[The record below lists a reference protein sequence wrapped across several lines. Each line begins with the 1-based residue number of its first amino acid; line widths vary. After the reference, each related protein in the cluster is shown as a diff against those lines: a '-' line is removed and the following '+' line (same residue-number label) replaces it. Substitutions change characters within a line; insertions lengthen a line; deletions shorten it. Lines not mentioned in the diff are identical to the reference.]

1 VGLLVLASTG
11 VSAHAFLLSTNPPGD
26 SVLGAAPTQ
35 VALEFSEPVTPFGRG
50 IDVYSPS
57 GRQVARTARSSGR
70 SLAAEL
76 DFQGSPEPGTYLGEW
91 RVIAQD
97 SHPSRG
103 SFQFSF
109 QRRSQVIVEPPAP
122 TGSGGVSAAGVLLQ
136 ALSRWLHFAG
146 FAAVI
151 GSLVFSVF
159 ILAAAPPPVLRRL
172 AGVGI
177 LLLLTGALLS
187 VVAQAASLGGL
198 DPNSIAE
205 VTASPFGRV
214 AALQLGAALL
224 VWAAMP
230 VIFSSRRR
238 ALLAV
243 AVLGASVAAVDGL
256 AGHAASSMPF
266 WTTWLLTSV
275 HVAAMATWVGGVP
288 AFLLI
293 ARQGEAAG
301 IPIARRFAPIA
312 AVSAG
317 LAVASGSLL
326 AIIHLRSPLDLRLA
340 PYGPLLG
347 LKIVLVGVLIGV
359 AIQSRR
365 RGRPGLTEAA
375 AMAGVL
381 VLASVLASLPP
392 VR

>member
-1 VGLLVLASTG
+1 MLASVG
-11 VSAHAFLLSTNPPGD
+11 VQAHAFLLSTSPSSD
-26 SVLGAAPTQ
+26 SVLGVEPTR

-57 GRQVARTARSSGR
+57 GRQVARAARSSGR

-76 DFQGSPEPGTYLGEW
+76 DFQGSPEPGTYLAQW

-97 SHPSRG
+97 THASRG

-109 QRRSQVIVEPPAP
+109 QRRSQGIVEPPPP

-136 ALSRWLHFAG
+136 AISRWLHFAG
-146 FAAVI
+146 FAAGF
-151 GSLVFSVF
+151 GSLVFSVL
-159 ILAAAPPPVLRRL
+159 ILAPEPPPAARRL
-172 AGVGI
+172 VGVGI
-177 LLLLTGALLS
+177 LLLLAGALLS

-224 VWAAMP
+224 LWAAMP
-230 VIFSSRRR
+230 VIFSSHLR

-243 AVLGASVAAVDGL
+243 PLLGGSVAAVDGL
-256 AGHAASSMPF
+256 AGHAASSVPF

-275 HVAAMATWVGGVP
+275 HVAAMATWVGGVL

-293 ARQGEAAG
+293 TRQGGAAG
-301 IPIARRFAPIA
+301 IPIGRRFAPIA
-312 AVSAG
+312 AGSAA
-317 LAVASGSLL
+317 LAVASGALL
-326 AIIHLRSPLDLRLA
+326 AVIHLRSLLDLRLA
-340 PYGPLLG
+340 PYGTLLG
-347 LKIVLVGVLIGV
+347 LKIVLVGVLIWV